1 MKLNKQGYEDY
12 LKAINKKEK
21 ELADLRLYKG
31 RDAIYQG
38 DNWHDNPTLY
48 QTESKERSLMLEIA
62 KMKQELNNIEI
73 IENLGNQ
80 TLIDIGDIIEVK
92 MFFSKNDQEKGVFKL
107 VATSPKFDIDAE
119 IQEISINS
127 PFGSAVYRKKVGDVT
142 TYKVNNKVYTIEI
155 LKKCLN
161 IEK

>member
-12 LKAINKKEK
+12 LKAINNKEK

-92 MFFSKNDQEKGVFKL
+92 MFFSKNDQEKGFFKL